1 MSIKTKSHNWT
12 SEPTAFFILFFYIG
26 KGIQKN
32 TLPTLF
38 HFVRVRVAH
47 QPHVPHFF
55 GTVSRI
61 SKLTSYMSLQ
71 FSVFIEPS
79 ITNVTLES
87 FLFLMFRFNVDFQH
101 CIVNCF
107 VSTEMAYLVTTFFR
121 LAAFA
126 IKKIKKRSR
135 LLHKITTRCRTKLK
149 LCFV

>member
-1 MSIKTKSHNWT
+1 MLILYLYGKEFQKS
-12 SEPTAFFILFFYIG
+12 A
-26 KGIQKN
+26 
-32 TLPTLF
+32 LPTLF

-47 QPHVPHFF
+47 QPHVSYFF

-87 FLFLMFRFNVDFQH
+87 YLFLMFRFNVDFQH

-126 IKKIKKRSR
+126 IKKIKKEVQ
-135 LLHKITTRCRTKLK
+135 ITAQNHHQVSNHVKTLFCL
-149 LCFV
+149 FF